1 MARRRSR
8 ARYSYSD
15 DPNYRPAAN
24 YQGKRKSDAE
34 ARVER
39 FTWFLLVAI
48 FAALTMLP
56 VGTIP
61 NAFVPFSGA
70 VVLLGSGTYQYTKRW
85 KVSPITWIAGSI
97 MLVFGLYNL
106 FLDSSR
112 DLLGLSLVMFAV
124 VIGFGVLTGET

>member
-8 ARYSYSD
+8 ARNSY
-15 DPNYRPAAN
+15 DPNYRAPTG

-39 FTWFLLVAI
+39 FTWFLLVVI
-48 FAALTMLP
+48 FAAFNMLP
-56 VGTIP
+56 QGMIP
-61 NAFVPFSGA
+61 NALIPFSGA

-85 KVSPITWIAGSI
+85 KVSPITWIAGTI

-106 FLDSSR
+106 TLDPNR
-112 DLLGLSLVMFAV
+112 DFLGLSLVMFAV